1 MSIAAFQKSV
11 QIKTTTT
18 TESTAF
24 VGGGPGS
31 TDTGIL
37 PANTATM
44 TFGAELLDDTDFT
57 STGFR
62 SRIRGLKDYSFTLTA
77 LWDATD
83 SALPIVRSALFNDTT
98 LDIRYLPDGVKGF
111 QGQVKVSDMSHS
123 GDVAGLETVD
133 ITFQATNQTDLTTL

>member
-1 MSIAAFQKSV
+1 MSIAGFQKSI
-11 QIKTTTT
+11 QIKTTVAT
-18 TESTAF
+18 STAF
-24 VGGGPGS
+24 AGKGAGS
-31 TDTGIL
+31 TATGIL
-37 PANTATM
+37 EANTATM

-83 SALPIVRSALFNDTT
+83 AALPIIRSALFNDTT
-98 LDIRYLPDGVKGF
+98 LDIRYLPDGAKGF

-123 GDVAGLETVD
+123 GDVGGLETVD
-133 ITFQATNQTDLTTL
+133 ITLQATNQAALTTL